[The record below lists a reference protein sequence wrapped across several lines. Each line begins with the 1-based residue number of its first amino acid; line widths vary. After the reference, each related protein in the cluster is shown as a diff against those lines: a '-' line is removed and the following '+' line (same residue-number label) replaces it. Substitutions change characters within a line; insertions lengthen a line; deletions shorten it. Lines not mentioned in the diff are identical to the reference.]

1 MHNVLKKLLINAY
14 KTEQNS
20 VVEKTVVCII
30 LTTGLIYADIL
41 TGYSTKFASIYIVL
55 VALVAWM
62 THKEASIKILI
73 LIIITRFLIL
83 WYETKVPDFNHSYDY
98 INLLISTLAIILIY
112 IIVLSL
118 KEFVAE
124 VTSNAQNDSLTSLFS
139 RKYINDVMPIILGE
153 MRRHGRLMS
162 IMFLDCDNFKG
173 MNDNFGHAAG
183 DKVLRIIAESI
194 LDTIRVGDIPVRL
207 GGDEFIV
214 FFFETSG
221 LQLKAV
227 IDRCVSKLDE
237 EMKNRGWP
245 VTFSV
250 GVVEFHILPENID
263 DAIAYVDH
271 VMYRA
276 KREGKNRVI
285 YEQNTT
291 LL

>member
-1 MHNVLKKLLINAY
+1 M
-14 KTEQNS
+14 
-20 VVEKTVVCII
+20 
-30 LTTGLIYADIL
+30 
-41 TGYSTKFASIYIVL
+41 
-55 VALVAWM
+55 
-62 THKEASIKILI
+62 
-73 LIIITRFLIL
+73 
-83 WYETKVPDFNHSYDY
+83 PDFNHSYDY